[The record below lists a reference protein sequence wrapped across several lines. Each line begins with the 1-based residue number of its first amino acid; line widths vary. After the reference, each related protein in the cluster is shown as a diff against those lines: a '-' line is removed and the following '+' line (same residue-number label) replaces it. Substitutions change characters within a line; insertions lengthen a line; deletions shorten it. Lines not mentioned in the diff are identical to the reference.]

1 MMLHGR
7 QNIKLTIRISLASDF
22 VSCLNSVVVKRL
34 TYFNVMKL
42 LPFAVSVRVY
52 SLNFSENTALISMNN
67 DDRLIFI
74 FETECFCCD
83 VGTEFLCVI

>member
-1 MMLHGR
+1 MHGQ
-7 QNIKLTIRISLASDF
+7 QNIKLNIRISLASGF
-22 VSCLNSVVVKRL
+22 VSCLNSVVIKRL

-67 DDRLIFI
+67 YDWLIFI
-74 FETECFCCD
+74 SETQCFCCD
-83 VGTEFLCVI
+83 VGNEVLCVI